1 MKLKTLGTIVTL
13 TVFSILLTHSS
24 IAYPCE
30 QEDRTPA
37 QSLKTIRDDQSGL
50 MFEVASN
57 YRAVTK
63 SQTEGGVW
71 KEIYIMEPT
80 AYCYL
85 QGPASVESS
94 EALIGANYVL
104 IQLFSGSRD
113 DVIAFLDKFEL
124 NPRYYQEVSINGS
137 KALVRND
144 VVAINHPDGQYWAII
159 HDTTSDNLHYHAEAQ
174 AQFSRNNQVLLN
186 QIYQS
191 IRWKNP

>member
-1 MKLKTLGTIVTL
+1 MKLKTFVTIVTL
-13 TVFSILLTHSS
+13 TAFSILLTQSS
-24 IAYPCE
+24 IAYACE
-30 QEDRTPA
+30 EENSTPA

-50 MFEVASN
+50 VFEVASN
-57 YRAVTK
+57 YRAVPK

-85 QGPASVESS
+85 QIPNSVESS
-94 EALIGANYVL
+94 EALMGANYVL
-104 IQLFSGSRD
+104 IQLFSGSRE
-113 DVIAFLDKFEL
+113 DVTAFLDRFEL

-137 KALVRND
+137 KALVGND
-144 VVAINHPDGQYWAII
+144 VVAINHPNGQYWAII
-159 HDTTSDNLHYHAEAQ
+159 HDTTSDNLSWASDFT
-174 AQFSRNNQVLLN
+174 QFSRNNQVLLN